1 MSWRAPGKGILLLL
15 ERGEVGGLWSLGAR
29 VVACWAAIRLLL
41 LMLKRTGVNGDGE
54 SSRHLTTL
62 GLVGTLLRRLLRR
75 VGWTLDIGVVQ
86 DQVSHTILE
95 RPLAAVL
102 VGVLLHVGTRR
113 ALQVTMW
120 KRRTRVCD
128 RRRLLEGT
136 IKRKTGRGQTGAAVH
151 VFVGVGWWVGLLLL
165 LPNLIACHAAAPLT
179 VQSRGKRSRCFFLLS
194 YYATSCL
201 GCITKRAAV
210 QRRVPRAR
218 EHETPARSL
227 DQKRCLAVSG

>member
-15 ERGEVGGLWSLGAR
+15 ERGEVGGLWST
-29 VVACWAAIRLLL
+29 IRLLL
-41 LMLKRTGVNGDGE
+41 LMLKRTGVDGNGE
-54 SSRHLTTL
+54 PSRHLATL
-62 GLVGTLLRRLLRR
+62 GLVGTLLGRLLRR

-128 RRRLLEGT
+128 RRRLLEVS
-136 IKRKTGRGQTGAAVH
+136 IKRKRKTGRGRLGAAVH
-151 VFVGVGWWVGLLLL
+151 VLVLVLVGGLVCCCCC
-165 LPNLIACHAAAPLT
+165 LIVCHPRCPPHRSK
-179 VQSRGKRSRCFFLLS
+179 SRQTQQMFFSFLLCDFMPWL
-194 YYATSCL
+194 YHQT
-201 GCITKRAAV
+201 
-210 QRRVPRAR
+210 
-218 EHETPARSL
+218 
-227 DQKRCLAVSG
+227 RCGSAQSPKS